1 MSIAILQ
8 HTPAWV
14 WAVFVALIAY
24 GLTQTRPR
32 EMGLLRVT
40 LLPLAMIALSLSGVF
55 RAFGHAPLAL
65 GGWAAGVGAALS
77 FARNLVEARG
87 ARWLA
92 ASGTIHVPGSWL
104 PLALIV
110 GLFAVKYVAGAGLA
124 IRPALAADPLFAG
137 LCGLG
142 YGSFGGLLLARGW
155 GLRRLADRSQALQ
168 TART

>member
-1 MSIAILQ
+1 MLIQIVL

-14 WAVFVALIAY
+14 WGLFTALLAV
-24 GLTQTRPR
+24 GLSQTRAR
-32 EMGLLRVT
+32 EMSLLRVT
-40 LLPLAMIALSLSGVF
+40 LLPLVMIALSLSGVF

-77 FARNLVEARG
+77 LARGLVQARG
-87 ARWLA
+87 ARWLP
-92 ASGTIHVPGSWL
+92 ASGTIDVPGSWL

-124 IRPALAADPLFAG
+124 IQPSLAADPLFAG

-142 YGSFGGLLLARGW
+142 YGGFGGLFLARGW
-155 GLRRLADRSQALQ
+155 GLRRLAGRSQTLQ
-168 TART
+168 AA

>member
-14 WAVFVALIAY
+14 WAAFVVLIAY
-24 GLTQTRPR
+24 GLSQTRPR

-40 LLPLAMIALSLSGVF
+40 ILPLVMIALSLSGVF
-55 RAFGHAPLAL
+55 RSFGHQPLAL
-65 GGWAAGVGAALS
+65 GGWATGVAAALS
-77 FARNLVEARG
+77 LARNLVEARG
-87 ARWLA
+87 ARWLP
-92 ASGTIHVPGSWL
+92 ASGTILVPGSWL

-124 IRPALAADPLFAG
+124 VQPALAADPLFAS

-142 YGSFGGLLLARGW
+142 YGSFGGLFLARGW
-155 GLRRLADRSQALQ
+155 GLRRLADRSPAPQA
-168 TART
+168 A

>member
-14 WAVFVALIAY
+14 WGAFVTLIAY
-24 GLTQTRPR
+24 GLSQTRPR

-40 LLPLAMIALSLSGVF
+40 ILPLVMIALSLSGVF
-55 RAFGHAPLAL
+55 RSFGHAPLAL

-77 FARNLVEARG
+77 LARNLVEVRG
-87 ARWLA
+87 ARWLPA
-92 ASGTIHVPGSWL
+92 TGTILVPGSWL
-104 PLALIV
+104 PLTLIV

-124 IRPALAADPLFAG
+124 IQPALAADPLFAG

-142 YGSFGGLLLARGW
+142 YGSFGGLFLARGW

-168 TART
+168 AA